1 MKKIFRLIVA
11 FPKITLALFTA
22 LALFFGYY
30 STKLE
35 IDASTQTLLLDNDE
49 DLQIW
54 REVSKRYE
62 TPNFLVV
69 AYTPAG
75 DLLAPETIRKIAQMD
90 AAFSKLDFV
99 ASVTDITN
107 VPLLLN
113 KSEGMSELLK
123 HIPTLTDADVNL
135 TAARRELSTSP
146 FYASNLVSADLR
158 TTAILINLKPQTRY
172 EELLRLR
179 DGAKSALKQ
188 AEHEGNRSNAQIS
201 QLKDALKASEQNFKS
216 YRDEL
221 REKDH
226 RDIVAL
232 RALIA
237 GFEREFAGDRLFLG
251 GLNMIA
257 DDMVG
262 YVRSDLTT
270 YGLGALVLLL
280 ACFWLFFRQAKF
292 ILLPLII
299 CAYSVVLAAGLFG
312 FLSFEVT
319 VISSNFIALQLIITV
334 SVCIHLIVAY
344 REFSARFHAFSQRQL
359 VYAVL
364 RERARP
370 CFFAIFTTVIGF
382 MSLIFCDIK
391 PVISLGIMMS
401 VGISI
406 SLITAFGVFGAVM
419 SLLRRTHNNRSFE
432 QHFKFT
438 LWCAETA
445 LRSRGAVYGVC
456 AAAVIFGLYGISQL
470 RVENSFIGYFKKST
484 DIRAGMEVIDTNLGG
499 TIPLDIVVKFKSAGG
514 ADTASGNEN
523 STSGSANSKNGENS
537 NSAGRNFAANS
548 TRQNSIAQNSATQNS
563 TAATQ
568 NSIAEN
574 SIPQNSVAT
583 AQNLNDKNLSEQGPA
598 AATQPSDAVN
608 SDQTHAANLE
618 QNSTA
623 SDDFGDFEAEYAANE
638 NKPQYWFTSE
648 KMRIIGKID
657 DFLKDK
663 NVTGH
668 EFIGNVSSL
677 ASLLKLGKQINQGRD
692 LDDLSLA
699 LIYSEMPANYR
710 EMVLSPFVNIEANE
724 AHFSVRTID
733 SDPNLRRAQFLADL
747 KRDLDSLL
755 AKDNVTVQISGIMVL
770 YNNMLQ
776 SLMSSQIDTL
786 GITVLVLFVL
796 FVIIFRSFSYALI
809 AIVVN
814 LIPLCA
820 CFGIMGVAG
829 IPLDIMSITIAAISI
844 GIGVDD
850 VIHYIYRYK
859 REFARSGDEAAAI
872 RASHASIGY
881 AMYYTSFAII
891 LGFSVMMMSN
901 FWPTIYFG
909 LLICLVMSLL
919 LLGAL
924 IILPSL
930 IMSRKGLKFSLFK
943 AK

>member
-35 IDASTQTLLLDNDE
+35 IDASSQTLLLDNDK

-62 TPNFLVV
+62 TPNFLVL

-75 DLLAPETIRKIAQMD
+75 DLLAPETIRKIEQMD

-113 KSEGMSELLK
+113 KGGGMSELLK

-135 TAARRELSTSP
+135 TAARREFATSP
-146 FYASNLVSADLR
+146 FYASNLVSADFR
-158 TTAILINLKPQTRY
+158 TTAILINLKPQIRY

-179 DGAKSALKQ
+179 DGAKSALEQ
-188 AEHEGNRSNAQIS
+188 AEHEGNRSGAQIS
-201 QLKDALKASEQNFKS
+201 QLKDTLKVAEQNFKS

-237 GFEREFAGDRLFLG
+237 GFENEFAGDQLFLG

-262 YVRSDLTT
+262 YVRSDLAT

-406 SLITAFGVFGAVM
+406 SLVTAFGIFGAVM

-445 LRSRGAVYGVC
+445 LRSRGVVYGVC

-499 TIPLDIVVKFKSAGG
+499 TIPLDIVVKFKSAGS
-514 ADTASGNEN
+514 ADFASESEN
-523 STSGSANSKNGENS
+523 SASGSANSKNGENS
-537 NSAGRNFAANS
+537 NPAERNFAANS
-548 TRQNSIAQNSATQNS
+548 TRQNSIT
-563 TAATQ
+563 
-568 NSIAEN
+568 
-574 SIPQNSVAT
+574 
-583 AQNLNDKNLSEQGPA
+583 QNLNDQNFSEQGSA
-598 AATQPSDAVN
+598 AAAQSGEAVN
-608 SDQTHAANLE
+608 SDQTHTANLE

-710 EMVLSPFVNIEANE
+710 ELVLSPFVNIEANE
-724 AHFSVRTID
+724 AHFSIRTID
-733 SDPNLRRAQFLADL
+733 SDPNLRRAQFLRDL

-755 AKDNVTVQISGIMVL
+755 AKDNITVQISGIMVL

-776 SLMSSQIDTL
+776 SLMSSQIGTL
-786 GITVLVLFVL
+786 GITVFVLFVL

-859 REFARSGDEAAAI
+859 REFARLGDEAAAI

>member
-188 AEHEGNRSNAQIS
+188 AEHEGNRSKVQIS

-237 GFEREFAGDRLFLG
+237 GFEKEFAGDRLFLG

-344 REFSARFHAFSQRQL
+344 REFSARFHTFSQRQL

-406 SLITAFGVFGAVM
+406 SLVTAFGVFGAVM
-419 SLLRRTHNNRSFE
+419 SLLPRTHNNRSFE

-445 LRSRGAVYGVC
+445 LRSRGVVYGVC

-514 ADTASGNEN
+514 ADTASGSEN
-523 STSGSANSKNGENS
+523 SASGSANFKSGENS
-537 NSAGRNFAANS
+537 NPAGQNFTAH
-548 TRQNSIAQNSATQNS
+548 NSATQNS
-563 TAATQ
+563 TATAQ
-568 NSIAEN
+568 NSIAGN
-574 SIPQNSVAT
+574 SIPQSSLAV
-583 AQNLNDKNLSEQGPA
+583 AQNFNDQNFIAQSSV
-598 AATQPSDAVN
+598 TTSQPSGTVN
-608 SDQTHAANLE
+608 LDQTHAANLE
-618 QNSTA
+618 HNSTA

-710 EMVLSPFVNIEANE
+710 ELVLSPFVNIEANE

-776 SLMSSQIDTL
+776 SLMSSQIGTL
-786 GITVLVLFVL
+786 GITVFVLFVL

-859 REFARSGDEAAAI
+859 REFARLGDEAAAI

-909 LLICLVMSLL
+909 MLICLVMSLL

>member
-99 ASVTDITN
+99 AGVTDITN

-113 KSEGMSELLK
+113 KGSGMSELLK

-188 AEHEGNRSNAQIS
+188 AEHEGNSSKAQIS

-237 GFEREFAGDRLFLG
+237 GFEKEFAGDRLFLG

-406 SLITAFGVFGAVM
+406 SLVTAFGVFGAVM
-419 SLLRRTHNNRSFE
+419 SLLPRTHNNRSFE

-514 ADTASGNEN
+514 ANSASGSEN
-523 STSGSANSKNGENS
+523 SAIGSANSKNGENS
-537 NSAGRNFAANS
+537 NPSGRNFAANS

-563 TAATQ
+563 TTAAQ

-574 SIPQNSVAT
+574 SMPQGS
-583 AQNLNDKNLSEQGPA
+583 A
-598 AATQPSDAVN
+598 AATQPSEAVN
-608 SDQTHAANLE
+608 SDQTDAANLE
-618 QNSTA
+618 HNSTA

-699 LIYSEMPANYR
+699 LIYSEMPENYR

-776 SLMSSQIDTL
+776 SLMSSQIGTL

-820 CFGIMGVAG
+820 CFGIMGVAS

-859 REFARSGDEAAAI
+859 REFARLGDEAAAI

-909 LLICLVMSLL
+909 MLICLVMSLL

>member
-1 MKKIFRLIVA
+1 MKKIFRLIVT

-35 IDASTQTLLLDNDE
+35 IDASSQTLLLDNDK

-62 TPNFLVV
+62 TPNFLVL

-75 DLLAPETIRKIAQMD
+75 DLLAPETIHKIEQMD

-113 KSEGMSELLK
+113 KSGGMSELLK

-135 TAARRELSTSP
+135 TAARREFATSP

-158 TTAILINLKPQTRY
+158 TTAILINLKPQSRY
-172 EELLRLR
+172 EELLRVR
-179 DGAKSALKQ
+179 DGAKSALEQ
-188 AEHEGNRSNAQIS
+188 AEHEANHSGAQIS
-201 QLKDALKASEQNFKS
+201 QLKDALKVAEQNFKS

-237 GFEREFAGDRLFLG
+237 GFEKEFAGDRLFLG

-344 REFSARFHAFSQRQL
+344 REFSARFHTFSQRQL

-406 SLITAFGVFGAVM
+406 SLVTAFGVFGAVM
-419 SLLRRTHNNRSFE
+419 SLLPRTHNNRSFE

-445 LRSRGAVYGVC
+445 LRSRGVVYGVC

-514 ADTASGNEN
+514 ANPAGESEN
-523 STSGSANSKNGENS
+523 SASGSANFMSGENS
-537 NSAGRNFAANS
+537 NPAGQNFTAH
-548 TRQNSIAQNSATQNS
+548 NSATQNS
-563 TAATQ
+563 TATAQ
-568 NSIAEN
+568 NSIAGN
-574 SIPQNSVAT
+574 SIPQSSLAV
-583 AQNLNDKNLSEQGPA
+583 AQNFNDQNFIAQSSV
-598 AATQPSDAVN
+598 TTSQPSGTVN
-608 SDQTHAANLE
+608 LDQTHAANLE
-618 QNSTA
+618 HNSTA

-710 EMVLSPFVNIEANE
+710 ELVLSPFVNIEANE

-776 SLMSSQIDTL
+776 SLMSSQIGTL
-786 GITVLVLFVL
+786 GITVFVLFVL

-859 REFARSGDEAAAI
+859 REFARLGDEAAAI

-909 LLICLVMSLL
+909 MLICLVMSLL

>member
-35 IDASTQTLLLDNDE
+35 IDASSQTLLLDNDK

-62 TPNFLVV
+62 TPNFLVL

-75 DLLAPETIRKIAQMD
+75 DLLAPETIRKIEQMD

-113 KSEGMSELLK
+113 KGGGMSELLK

-135 TAARRELSTSP
+135 TAARREFATSP

-188 AEHEGNRSNAQIS
+188 AEHESNRSKVQIS
-201 QLKDALKASEQNFKS
+201 QLKDVLKASEQNFKS

-237 GFEREFAGDRLFLG
+237 GFEKEFAGDRLFLG

-262 YVRSDLTT
+262 YVRSDLAT
-270 YGLGALVLLL
+270 YGLSALVLLL

-312 FLSFEVT
+312 FLDFEIT

-406 SLITAFGVFGAVM
+406 SLVTAFGVFGAVM
-419 SLLRRTHNNRSFE
+419 SLLPRTHNNRSFE

-456 AAAVIFGLYGISQL
+456 ATAVIFGLYGISQL

-514 ADTASGNEN
+514 VNPASESEN
-523 STSGSANSKNGENS
+523 SASGSANSKNGENS
-537 NSAGRNFAANS
+537 NPAGQNFTAH
-548 TRQNSIAQNSATQNS
+548 NSATQNS
-563 TAATQ
+563 TATAQ
-568 NSIAEN
+568 NSIARN
-574 SIPQNSVAT
+574 SAPQSSVAA
-583 AQNLNDKNLSEQGPA
+583 AQNLNDQNFTKQSSF
-598 AATQPSDAVN
+598 AATQPSDAAN

-663 NVTGH
+663 NVAGH

-710 EMVLSPFVNIEANE
+710 ELVLSPFVNIEANE
-724 AHFSVRTID
+724 AHFSIRTID
-733 SDPNLRRAQFLADL
+733 SDPGLRRAQFLADL

-776 SLMSSQIDTL
+776 SLMSSQIGTL

-796 FVIIFRSFSYALI
+796 FVIIFRSLSYALI

>member
-35 IDASTQTLLLDNDE
+35 IDASSQTLLLDNDK

-62 TPNFLVV
+62 TPNFLVL

-113 KSEGMSELLK
+113 KGGGMSELLK
-123 HIPTLTDADVNL
+123 HIPTLTDVDVNL
-135 TAARRELSTSP
+135 TAARREFATSP
-146 FYASNLVSADLR
+146 FYASNLVSADLH

-172 EELLRLR
+172 EELLHLR
-179 DGAKSALKQ
+179 DGAKSALEQ
-188 AEHEGNRSNAQIS
+188 AEHEGNRSGAQIS
-201 QLKDALKASEQNFKS
+201 QLKDALKVAEQNFKS

-226 RDIVAL
+226 RDIMAL

-237 GFEREFAGDRLFLG
+237 GFEKEFAGDRLFLG

-257 DDMVG
+257 DDMVS
-262 YVRSDLTT
+262 YVRSDLAT

-406 SLITAFGVFGAVM
+406 SLVTAFGVFGAVM
-419 SLLRRTHNNRSFE
+419 SLLPRTHNNRSFE

-514 ADTASGNEN
+514 ADPASESKNSASG
-523 STSGSANSKNGENS
+523 STNSKSGENS
-537 NSAGRNFAANS
+537 NPAG
-548 TRQNSIAQNSATQNS
+548 QNSIAQNSTAQNS
-563 TAATQ
+563 TAAAQ
-568 NSIAEN
+568 NFNDQNFIAQ
-574 SIPQNSVAT
+574 SSVAT
-583 AQNLNDKNLSEQGPA
+583 S
-598 AATQPSDAVN
+598 QPSGAVN
-608 SDQTHAANLE
+608 LDQTHAANLE

-648 KMRIIGKID
+648 KMRIISKID

-710 EMVLSPFVNIEANE
+710 EMVLSPFVNIKANE

-733 SDPNLRRAQFLADL
+733 SDPRLRRAKFLKDL
-747 KRDLDSLL
+747 QSGLNSLL
-755 AKDNVTVQISGIMVL
+755 AGEQASAQISGIMVL

-859 REFARSGDEAAAI
+859 REFARSGDETAAI

>member
-11 FPKITLALFTA
+11 FPKITLTLFTV

-35 IDASTQTLLLDNDE
+35 IDASSQTLLLDNDK

-62 TPNFLVV
+62 TPNFLVL

-113 KSEGMSELLK
+113 KGGGMSELLK

-135 TAARRELSTSP
+135 TAARREFATSP
-146 FYASNLVSADLR
+146 FYASNLVSADFR
-158 TTAILINLKPQTRY
+158 TTAILINLKPQSRY
-172 EELLRLR
+172 EELLHLR
-179 DGAKSALKQ
+179 DGAKSALEQ
-188 AEHEGNRSNAQIS
+188 AEHEGNRSGAQIS
-201 QLKDALKASEQNFKS
+201 ELKDTLKIAEQNFKS

-237 GFEREFAGDRLFLG
+237 GFEKEFAGDRLFLG

-262 YVRSDLTT
+262 YVRSDLAT

-344 REFSARFHAFSQRQL
+344 REFSARFHTFSQRQL

-406 SLITAFGVFGAVM
+406 SLVTAFGVFGAVM
-419 SLLRRTHNNRSFE
+419 SLLPRTHNNRSFE

-499 TIPLDIVVKFKSAGG
+499 TIPLDIVVKFKSVSS
-514 ADTASGNEN
+514 ADPAASESKN
-523 STSGSANSKNGENS
+523 SASGSANFKSGENS
-537 NSAGRNFAANS
+537 NPAGRNFAANS
-548 TRQNSIAQNSATQNS
+548 TQQNSIAQNS
-563 TAATQ
+563 TAVGQ
-568 NSIAEN
+568 NSIARN
-574 SIPQNSVAT
+574 SIPQSSVAA
-583 AQNLNDKNLSEQGPA
+583 AQNLNNQNFTEQSSA
-598 AATQPSDAVN
+598 AAAQPSDAAN
-608 SDQTHAANLE
+608 SDQTHAVNLE
-618 QNSTA
+618 QNFTA

-663 NVTGH
+663 NIAGH

-710 EMVLSPFVNIEANE
+710 ELVLSPFVNIEANE
-724 AHFSVRTID
+724 AHFSIRTID

-755 AKDNVTVQISGIMVL
+755 AKDNVTMQISGIMVL

-909 LLICLVMSLL
+909 MLICLVMSLL

>member
-35 IDASTQTLLLDNDE
+35 IDASSQTLLLDNDK

-62 TPNFLVV
+62 TPNFLVL

-113 KSEGMSELLK
+113 KGGGMSELLK

-135 TAARRELSTSP
+135 TAARREFATSP
-146 FYASNLVSADLR
+146 FYASNLVSADFR

-179 DGAKSALKQ
+179 DGAKSALEQ
-188 AEHEGNRSNAQIS
+188 AEHEGNRSGAQIS
-201 QLKDALKASEQNFKS
+201 ELKDTLKVAEQNFKS

-237 GFEREFAGDRLFLG
+237 GFEKEFTGDRLFLG

-262 YVRSDLTT
+262 YVRSDLAT

-364 RERARP
+364 RERAMP

-406 SLITAFGVFGAVM
+406 SLVTAFGVFGAVM
-419 SLLRRTHNNRSFE
+419 SLLPRTHNNRSFE

-499 TIPLDIVVKFKSAGG
+499 TIPLDIVVKFKSAGS
-514 ADTASGNEN
+514 ADPASESEN
-523 STSGSANSKNGENS
+523 SVSGSANSKSGENS
-537 NSAGRNFAANS
+537 NPAGQNFIAHNS
-548 TRQNSIAQNSATQNS
+548 TSQNS
-563 TAATQ
+563 TAA
-568 NSIAEN
+568 
-574 SIPQNSVAT
+574 
-583 AQNLNDKNLSEQGPA
+583 AQNLNDQNFTEQSFVA
-598 AATQPSDAVN
+598 AAQPSGAVN
-608 SDQTHAANLE
+608 LDQTHAANLE
-618 QNSTA
+618 QNSTT

-648 KMRIIGKID
+648 KMRIISKID

-710 EMVLSPFVNIEANE
+710 ELVLSPFVNIEANE

-733 SDPNLRRAQFLADL
+733 SDPRLRRAKFLKDL
-747 KRDLDSLL
+747 QSGLNSLL
-755 AKDNVTVQISGIMVL
+755 EGEQASAQISGIMVL

-776 SLMSSQIDTL
+776 SLMSSQIGTL

-859 REFARSGDEAAAI
+859 REFARLGDEAAAI

-909 LLICLVMSLL
+909 MLICLVMSLL

>member
-35 IDASTQTLLLDNDE
+35 IDASSQTLLLDNDK

-62 TPNFLVV
+62 TPNFLVL

-113 KSEGMSELLK
+113 KGGGMSELLK

-135 TAARRELSTSP
+135 TAARREFATSP
-146 FYASNLVSADLR
+146 FYASNLVSTDFR

-172 EELLRLR
+172 EELLRVR
-179 DGAKSALKQ
+179 DGAKSALEQ
-188 AEHEGNRSNAQIS
+188 AEHEANHSGAQIS
-201 QLKDALKASEQNFKS
+201 QLKDALKVAEQNFKS

-226 RDIVAL
+226 RDIMAL

-237 GFEREFAGDRLFLG
+237 SFEKEFAGDRLFLG

-262 YVRSDLTT
+262 YVRSDLAT
-270 YGLGALVLLL
+270 YGLSALVLLL

-406 SLITAFGVFGAVM
+406 SLVTAFGVFGAVM

-514 ADTASGNEN
+514 ANSASGSEN
-523 STSGSANSKNGENS
+523 SAIGSANSKNGENS
-537 NSAGRNFAANS
+537 NPSGRNFAANS
-548 TRQNSIAQNSATQNS
+548 TRQNSIAQN
-563 TAATQ
+563 
-568 NSIAEN
+568 
-574 SIPQNSVAT
+574 
-583 AQNLNDKNLSEQGPA
+583 LNDQNFTEQSSAMA
-598 AATQPSDAVN
+598 AQPSGAVN
-608 SDQTHAANLE
+608 LDQTHAANLE
-618 QNSTA
+618 HNSTA

-699 LIYSEMPANYR
+699 LIYSEMPENYR
-710 EMVLSPFVNIEANE
+710 EMVLSPFVNIKANE

-733 SDPNLRRAQFLADL
+733 SDPRLRRAKFLKDL
-747 KRDLDSLL
+747 QSGLNSLL
-755 AKDNVTVQISGIMVL
+755 AGEQASAQISGIMVL

-776 SLMSSQIDTL
+776 SLMSSQIGTL

-796 FVIIFRSFSYALI
+796 FVIIFRSLSYALI

-930 IMSRKGLKFSLFK
+930 IISRKRLKFSLFK

>member
-35 IDASTQTLLLDNDE
+35 IDASSQTLLLDNDK

-62 TPNFLVV
+62 TPNFLVL

-113 KSEGMSELLK
+113 KGGGMSELLK

-135 TAARRELSTSP
+135 TAARREFATSP
-146 FYASNLVSADLR
+146 FYASNLVSADFR

-179 DGAKSALKQ
+179 DGAKSALEQ
-188 AEHEGNRSNAQIS
+188 AEHEGNRSGAQIS
-201 QLKDALKASEQNFKS
+201 QLKDALKVAEQNFKS

-226 RDIVAL
+226 RDIMAL

-237 GFEREFAGDRLFLG
+237 GFEKEFTGDRLFLG

-262 YVRSDLTT
+262 YVRSDLAT
-270 YGLGALVLLL
+270 YGLSALVLLL

-406 SLITAFGVFGAVM
+406 SLVTAFGVFGAVM

-445 LRSRGAVYGVC
+445 LRSRSAVYGVC

-499 TIPLDIVVKFKSAGG
+499 TIPLDIVVKFKSAGS
-514 ADTASGNEN
+514 ANPASESEN
-523 STSGSANSKNGENS
+523 SASGSANFKSGENS
-537 NSAGRNFAANS
+537 NPAGQNF
-548 TRQNSIAQNSATQNS
+548 IAQNSAAQNS

-574 SIPQNSVAT
+574 SMPQGS
-583 AQNLNDKNLSEQGPA
+583 A
-598 AATQPSDAVN
+598 AATQPSDAAN
-608 SDQTHAANLE
+608 SDQTRAANLE

-733 SDPNLRRAQFLADL
+733 SDPRLRRAKFLKDL
-747 KRDLDSLL
+747 QSGLNSLL
-755 AKDNVTVQISGIMVL
+755 AGEQASAQISGIMVL

-859 REFARSGDEAAAI
+859 REFARLGDEAAAI

>member
-11 FPKITLALFTA
+11 FPKITLALFTV

-35 IDASTQTLLLDNDE
+35 IDASSQTLLLDNDK

-62 TPNFLVV
+62 TPNFLVL

-113 KSEGMSELLK
+113 KGGGMSELLK

-135 TAARRELSTSP
+135 TAARREFATSP
-146 FYASNLVSADLR
+146 FYASNLVSTDFR

-188 AEHEGNRSNAQIS
+188 AEHESNRSKAQIS
-201 QLKDALKASEQNFKS
+201 QLKDVLKASEQNFKS

-237 GFEREFAGDRLFLG
+237 GFEKEFAGDRLFLG

-364 RERARP
+364 RERAMP

-406 SLITAFGVFGAVM
+406 SLVTAFGVFGAVM
-419 SLLRRTHNNRSFE
+419 SLLPRTHNNRSFE

-438 LWCAETA
+438 LWCAETV
-445 LRSRGAVYGVC
+445 LRSRSAVYGVC

-514 ADTASGNEN
+514 VDPASGNEN
-523 STSGSANSKNGENS
+523 SASGSANFKSGENS
-537 NSAGRNFAANS
+537 NSVGQNFAANS
-548 TRQNSIAQNSATQNS
+548 TRQNSIAKNSATQNS

-574 SIPQNSVAT
+574 SMPQGS
-583 AQNLNDKNLSEQGPA
+583 A
-598 AATQPSDAVN
+598 AITQPSDAAN
-608 SDQTHAANLE
+608 SDQTHAVNLE

-648 KMRIIGKID
+648 KMRIISKID

-663 NVTGH
+663 NVAGH

-710 EMVLSPFVNIEANE
+710 ELVLSPFVNIEANE
-724 AHFSVRTID
+724 AHFSIRTID

-776 SLMSSQIDTL
+776 SLMSSQIGTL

-796 FVIIFRSFSYALI
+796 FVIIFRSLSYALI

>member
-35 IDASTQTLLLDNDE
+35 IDASSQTLLLDNDK

-62 TPNFLVV
+62 TPNFLVL

-188 AEHEGNRSNAQIS
+188 AEHESNRSNAQIS
-201 QLKDALKASEQNFKS
+201 QLKDTLKASEQNFKS

-237 GFEREFAGDRLFLG
+237 GFEKEFAGDRLFLG

-262 YVRSDLTT
+262 YVRSDLAT

-406 SLITAFGVFGAVM
+406 SLVTAFGVFGAVM

-514 ADTASGNEN
+514 ADTASGSEN
-523 STSGSANSKNGENS
+523 SASGSANFKSGENS
-537 NSAGRNFAANS
+537 NPAGQNS
-548 TRQNSIAQNSATQNS
+548 TATAQNSIAQN
-563 TAATQ
+563 
-568 NSIAEN
+568 
-574 SIPQNSVAT
+574 
-583 AQNLNDKNLSEQGPA
+583 LNDQNFSEQGSA
-598 AATQPSDAVN
+598 AAAQPSEAAN
-608 SDQTHAANLE
+608 LDQTHTANLE

-663 NVTGH
+663 NVAGH
-668 EFIGNVSSL
+668 EFVGNVSSL

-699 LIYSEMPANYR
+699 LIYSELPQNYR

-747 KRDLDSLL
+747 KRDLSSLL
-755 AKDNVTVQISGIMVL
+755 ANDNVTVQISGIMVL

>member
-11 FPKITLALFTA
+11 FPKITLALFTV

-35 IDASTQTLLLDNDE
+35 IDASSQTLLLDNDK

-75 DLLAPETIRKIAQMD
+75 DLLAPETVRKIAQMD

-113 KSEGMSELLK
+113 KGGGMSELLK

-135 TAARRELSTSP
+135 TAARREFATSP

-158 TTAILINLKPQTRY
+158 TTAILINLRPQTRY
-172 EELLRLR
+172 EELLRVR
-179 DGAKSALKQ
+179 DGAKSALEQ
-188 AEHEGNRSNAQIS
+188 AEHEANHSGAQIS
-201 QLKDALKASEQNFKS
+201 QLKDALKVAEQNFKS

-226 RDIVAL
+226 RDIMAL

-237 GFEREFAGDRLFLG
+237 GFEKEFTGDRLFLG

-262 YVRSDLTT
+262 YVRSDLAT

-344 REFSARFHAFSQRQL
+344 REFSARFHTFSQRQL

-364 RERARP
+364 RERAMP

-406 SLITAFGVFGAVM
+406 SLVTAFGVFGAVM
-419 SLLRRTHNNRSFE
+419 SLLPRTHNNRSFE

-514 ADTASGNEN
+514 ANPASESEN
-523 STSGSANSKNGENS
+523 SASGSANSKNGENS
-537 NSAGRNFAANS
+537 NPAG
-548 TRQNSIAQNSATQNS
+548 QNSIAQNSAAQDS
-563 TAATQ
+563 TATAQ
-568 NSIAEN
+568 NSIAGN
-574 SIPQNSVAT
+574 SAPQSSVA
-583 AQNLNDKNLSEQGPA
+583 AVQNLNDQNFIVQSSV
-598 AATQPSDAVN
+598 TTSQPSEAVN
-608 SDQTHAANLE
+608 SDQTHATILE

-733 SDPNLRRAQFLADL
+733 SDPRLRRAKFLKDL
-747 KRDLDSLL
+747 QSGLNSLL
-755 AKDNVTVQISGIMVL
+755 AGEQASAQISGIMVL

-776 SLMSSQIDTL
+776 SLMSSQIGTL

-796 FVIIFRSFSYALI
+796 FVIIFRSLSYALI
-809 AIVVN
+809 AILVN

-859 REFARSGDEAAAI
+859 REFTRSGDEATAI

>member
-35 IDASTQTLLLDNDE
+35 IDASSQTLLLDNDK

-62 TPNFLVV
+62 TPNFLVL

-75 DLLAPETIRKIAQMD
+75 DLLAPETIHKIEQMD

-113 KSEGMSELLK
+113 KGGGMSELIK

-135 TAARRELSTSP
+135 TAARREFATSP
-146 FYASNLVSADLR
+146 FYASNLVSADFR

-179 DGAKSALKQ
+179 DGAKSALEQ
-188 AEHEGNRSNAQIS
+188 AEHEANHSGAQIS
-201 QLKDALKASEQNFKS
+201 QLKDALKVAEQNFKS

-226 RDIVAL
+226 RDIMAL

-237 GFEREFAGDRLFLG
+237 GFEKEFAGDRLFLG

-257 DDMVG
+257 DDMVD
-262 YVRSDLTT
+262 YVRSDLAT

-312 FLSFEVT
+312 FLDFEIT

-344 REFSARFHAFSQRQL
+344 REFSARFHTFSQRQL

-364 RERARP
+364 RERAMP

-406 SLITAFGVFGAVM
+406 SLVTAFGVFGAIM
-419 SLLRRTHNNRSFE
+419 SLLKRTHNNRSFE

-445 LRSRGAVYGVC
+445 LRSRGVVYGVC

-499 TIPLDIVVKFKSAGG
+499 TIPLDIVVKFKSASST
-514 ADTASGNEN
+514 DPASESEN
-523 STSGSANSKNGENS
+523 SVSGSANSKNGENS
-537 NSAGRNFAANS
+537 NPAGQNF
-548 TRQNSIAQNSATQNS
+548 IAQNSAA
-563 TAATQ
+563 TAQ
-568 NSIAEN
+568 S
-574 SIPQNSVAT
+574 SVAA
-583 AQNLNDKNLSEQGPA
+583 AQNLNDQNFTEQSSVTTSQLSE
-598 AATQPSDAVN
+598 AVN

-618 QNSTA
+618 QNSTT

-677 ASLLKLGKQINQGRD
+677 ASLLKLGKQINQGHD

-733 SDPNLRRAQFLADL
+733 SDPRLRRAKFLKDL
-747 KRDLDSLL
+747 QSGLNSLL
-755 AKDNVTVQISGIMVL
+755 EGEQASAQISGIMVL

-859 REFARSGDEAAAI
+859 REFACLGDEAAAI

-909 LLICLVMSLL
+909 MLICLVMSLL

>member
-35 IDASTQTLLLDNDE
+35 IDASSQTLLLDNDK

-62 TPNFLVV
+62 TPNFLVL

-113 KSEGMSELLK
+113 KGGGMSELLK

-158 TTAILINLKPQTRY
+158 TTAILLNLKPQTRY

-188 AEHEGNRSNAQIS
+188 AEHESNRSNDQIS
-201 QLKDALKASEQNFKS
+201 QLKDALKTSEQNFKS

-237 GFEREFAGDRLFLG
+237 GFEKEFAGDRLFLG

-262 YVRSDLTT
+262 YVRSDLAT

-406 SLITAFGVFGAVM
+406 SLVTAFGVFGAVM

-445 LRSRGAVYGVC
+445 LRSRSAVYGVC

-499 TIPLDIVVKFKSAGG
+499 TIPLDIVVKFKSASGADPASGSENSASGG
-514 ADTASGNEN
+514 ANFKS
-523 STSGSANSKNGENS
+523 GENS
-537 NSAGRNFAANS
+537 NPARRNFTAH
-548 TRQNSIAQNSATQNS
+548 NSATQNS
-563 TAATQ
+563 NATAQNSIAGNSAPQSSVAATQ
-568 NSIAEN
+568 N
-574 SIPQNSVAT
+574 
-583 AQNLNDKNLSEQGPA
+583 LNDQNFTEQSSA
-598 AATQPSDAVN
+598 AAAQLSGTV
-608 SDQTHAANLE
+608 NLE
-618 QNSTA
+618 QNSAA

-733 SDPNLRRAQFLADL
+733 SDPRLRRAKFLKDL
-747 KRDLDSLL
+747 QSGLNSLL
-755 AKDNVTVQISGIMVL
+755 EGEQASAQISGIMVL

-859 REFARSGDEAAAI
+859 REFARLGDEAAAI

>member
-35 IDASTQTLLLDNDE
+35 IDASSQTLLLDNDK

-62 TPNFLVV
+62 TPNFLVL

-113 KSEGMSELLK
+113 KGGGMSELLK

-135 TAARRELSTSP
+135 TAARREFATSP

-188 AEHEGNRSNAQIS
+188 AEHEGNRSGAQIS
-201 QLKDALKASEQNFKS
+201 QLKDALKVAEQNFKS

-237 GFEREFAGDRLFLG
+237 GFEKEFTGDRLFLG

-262 YVRSDLTT
+262 YVRSDLAT

-364 RERARP
+364 RERAMP

-406 SLITAFGVFGAVM
+406 SLVTAFGVFGAVM

-514 ADTASGNEN
+514 ANPASESEN
-523 STSGSANSKNGENS
+523 SASGSANSKSGEDS
-537 NSAGRNFAANS
+537 NPAGR
-548 TRQNSIAQNSATQNS
+548 NSATQNS
-563 TAATQ
+563 TATVQ
-568 NSIAEN
+568 NFN
-574 SIPQNSVAT
+574 DQNFSG
-583 AQNLNDKNLSEQGPA
+583 QGSA
-598 AATQPSDAVN
+598 AAAQPSDAVN

-699 LIYSEMPANYR
+699 LIYSEMPENYR
-710 EMVLSPFVNIEANE
+710 ELVLSPFVNIEANE
-724 AHFSVRTID
+724 AHFSIRTID

-776 SLMSSQIDTL
+776 SLMSSQIGTL
-786 GITVLVLFVL
+786 GITVFVLFVL

-859 REFARSGDEAAAI
+859 REFARLGDEAAAI

>member
-11 FPKITLALFTA
+11 FPKITLGLFTV

-35 IDASTQTLLLDNDE
+35 IDASSQTLLLDNDK

-62 TPNFLVV
+62 TPNFLVL

-113 KSEGMSELLK
+113 KGGGMSELLK

-135 TAARRELSTSP
+135 TAARREFATSP
-146 FYASNLVSADLR
+146 FYASNLVSADFR

-179 DGAKSALKQ
+179 DGAKSALEQ
-188 AEHEGNRSNAQIS
+188 AEHEGNRSGAQIS
-201 QLKDALKASEQNFKS
+201 QLKDTLKVAEQNFKS

-237 GFEREFAGDRLFLG
+237 GFEKEFAGDRLFLG

-262 YVRSDLTT
+262 YVRSDLAT

-364 RERARP
+364 RERAMP

-406 SLITAFGVFGAVM
+406 SLVTAFGVFGAVM
-419 SLLRRTHNNRSFE
+419 SLLPRTHNNRSFE

-445 LRSRGAVYGVC
+445 LRSRSTVYGVC

-499 TIPLDIVVKFKSAGG
+499 TIPLDIVVKFKSASS
-514 ADTASGNEN
+514 ADPASESENSASG
-523 STSGSANSKNGENS
+523 SVNSKNGENS
-537 NSAGRNFAANS
+537 NPVGRNFAANS
-548 TRQNSIAQNSATQNS
+548 TQQNSIAQNS
-563 TAATQ
+563 TAAVQ
-568 NSIAEN
+568 NSIAGN
-574 SIPQNSVAT
+574 SIPQSSVAA
-583 AQNLNDKNLSEQGPA
+583 AQNLNDQNFTEQSSA
-598 AATQPSDAVN
+598 AAAQLSGTV
-608 SDQTHAANLE
+608 NLE
-618 QNSTA
+618 QNSAA

-648 KMRIIGKID
+648 KMRIISKID

-710 EMVLSPFVNIEANE
+710 EMVLSPFVNIKANE

-733 SDPNLRRAQFLADL
+733 SDPGLRRAQFLADL
-747 KRDLDSLL
+747 KRDLNSLL
-755 AKDNVTVQISGIMVL
+755 ANDNVTVQISGIMVL

-909 LLICLVMSLL
+909 MLICLVMSLL

>member
-35 IDASTQTLLLDNDE
+35 IDASSQTLLLDNDK

-62 TPNFLVV
+62 TPNFLVL

-113 KSEGMSELLK
+113 KGGGMSELLK

-135 TAARRELSTSP
+135 TTARREFATSP
-146 FYASNLVSADLR
+146 FYASNLVSADFR
-158 TTAILINLKPQTRY
+158 TTAILINLKPQSRY

-179 DGAKSALKQ
+179 DGAKSALEQ
-188 AEHEGNRSNAQIS
+188 AEHEGNRSGAQIS
-201 QLKDALKASEQNFKS
+201 QLKDALKVAEQNFKS

-226 RDIVAL
+226 RDIMAL

-237 GFEREFAGDRLFLG
+237 GFEKEFTGDRLFLG

-262 YVRSDLTT
+262 YVRSDLAT
-270 YGLGALVLLL
+270 YGLSALVLLL

-406 SLITAFGVFGAVM
+406 SLVTAFGVFGAVM

-445 LRSRGAVYGVC
+445 LRSRSAVYGVC

-499 TIPLDIVVKFKSAGG
+499 TIPLDIVVKFKSAGS
-514 ADTASGNEN
+514 ANPASESEN
-523 STSGSANSKNGENS
+523 SASGSANFKSGENS
-537 NSAGRNFAANS
+537 NPAGQNF
-548 TRQNSIAQNSATQNS
+548 IAQNSAAQNS

-574 SIPQNSVAT
+574 SMPQGS
-583 AQNLNDKNLSEQGPA
+583 A
-598 AATQPSDAVN
+598 AATQPSDAAN
-608 SDQTHAANLE
+608 SDQTRAANLE

-733 SDPNLRRAQFLADL
+733 SDPRLRRAKFLKDL
-747 KRDLDSLL
+747 QSGLNSLL
-755 AKDNVTVQISGIMVL
+755 AGEQASAQISGIMVL

>member
-1 MKKIFRLIVA
+1 LKKIFRLIVA

-35 IDASTQTLLLDNDE
+35 IDASSQTLLLDNDK

-62 TPNFLVV
+62 TPNFLVL

-113 KSEGMSELLK
+113 KGGGMSELLK

-135 TAARRELSTSP
+135 TAARREFATSP
-146 FYASNLVSADLR
+146 FYASNLVSADLH

-172 EELLRLR
+172 EELLRVR
-179 DGAKSALKQ
+179 DGAKSALEQ
-188 AEHEGNRSNAQIS
+188 AEHESNRSNAQIS

-226 RDIVAL
+226 RDIMAL

-237 GFEREFAGDRLFLG
+237 GFEKEFAGDRLFLG

-262 YVRSDLTT
+262 YVRSDLAT

-280 ACFWLFFRQAKF
+280 VCFWLFFRQAKF

-406 SLITAFGVFGAVM
+406 SLVTAFGVFGAVM

-514 ADTASGNEN
+514 ADPASGSKN
-523 STSGSANSKNGENS
+523 SASGSANFKSGENS
-537 NSAGRNFAANS
+537 NSAGQNFAVNS
-548 TRQNSIAQNSATQNS
+548 AQQNSIAHNSAAQNS
-563 TAATQ
+563 TAA
-568 NSIAEN
+568 
-574 SIPQNSVAT
+574 

-608 SDQTHAANLE
+608 SDQTRAANLE

-710 EMVLSPFVNIEANE
+710 EMVLSPFVNIKANE

-733 SDPNLRRAQFLADL
+733 SDPRLRRAKFLKDL
-747 KRDLDSLL
+747 QSGLNSLL
-755 AKDNVTVQISGIMVL
+755 EGEQASAQISGIMVL

-859 REFARSGDEAAAI
+859 REFARLGDETAAI

-909 LLICLVMSLL
+909 MLICLVMSLL

>member
-35 IDASTQTLLLDNDE
+35 IDASSQTLLLDNDK

-62 TPNFLVV
+62 TPNFLVL

-75 DLLAPETIRKIAQMD
+75 DLLAPETIRKIEQMD

-99 ASVTDITN
+99 AGVTDITN

-201 QLKDALKASEQNFKS
+201 QLKDELKVAEQNFKS

-237 GFEREFAGDRLFLG
+237 GFEKEFAGDRLFLG

-262 YVRSDLTT
+262 YVRSDLAT

-406 SLITAFGVFGAVM
+406 SLVTAFGVFGAVM

-456 AAAVIFGLYGISQL
+456 AAAVLFGLYGISQL

-514 ADTASGNEN
+514 ADPASGSEN
-523 STSGSANSKNGENS
+523 SASGSANFNSGENS
-537 NSAGRNFAANS
+537 NSVGQNFAANS

-563 TAATQ
+563 TATAQ

-574 SIPQNSVAT
+574 SMSQNSVA
-583 AQNLNDKNLSEQGPA
+583 A
-598 AATQPSDAVN
+598 AQPSGAVN
-608 SDQTHAANLE
+608 LDQTHAANLE
-618 QNSTA
+618 HNSTA

-710 EMVLSPFVNIEANE
+710 ELVLSPFVNIKANE

-733 SDPNLRRAQFLADL
+733 SDPRLRRAKFLKDL
-747 KRDLDSLL
+747 QSGLNSLL
-755 AKDNVTVQISGIMVL
+755 EGEQASAQISGIMVL

-859 REFARSGDEAAAI
+859 REFARLGDEAAAI

-909 LLICLVMSLL
+909 MLICLVMSLL

>member
-1 MKKIFRLIVA
+1 LKKIFRLIVA

-35 IDASTQTLLLDNDE
+35 IDASSQTLLLDNDK

-90 AAFSKLDFV
+90 AAFSKLNFV

-179 DGAKSALKQ
+179 DGAKSTLKQ
-188 AEHEGNRSNAQIS
+188 AEHEGNRSKVQIS
-201 QLKDALKASEQNFKS
+201 QLKDALKVAEQNFKS

-237 GFEREFAGDRLFLG
+237 GFEKEFAGDQLFLG

-406 SLITAFGVFGAVM
+406 SLVTAFGVFGAVM

-514 ADTASGNEN
+514 ADSASGSEN
-523 STSGSANSKNGENS
+523 SASGGANFKSGENS
-537 NSAGRNFAANS
+537 NPAGRNFAANS
-548 TRQNSIAQNSATQNS
+548 TWQNSIAQNSATQNS
-563 TAATQ
+563 TTATQ
-568 NSIAEN
+568 NSIAGN
-574 SIPQNSVAT
+574 SIPQSSVAA
-583 AQNLNDKNLSEQGPA
+583 AQNLNDQNFIVQSSVA
-598 AATQPSDAVN
+598 AAQSNEAAN

-733 SDPNLRRAQFLADL
+733 SDPRLRRAKFLKDL
-747 KRDLDSLL
+747 QSGLNSLL
-755 AKDNVTVQISGIMVL
+755 EGEQASAQISGIMVL

-796 FVIIFRSFSYALI
+796 FVIIFRSLSYALI

-859 REFARSGDEAAAI
+859 REFARLGDEAAAI

>member
-35 IDASTQTLLLDNDE
+35 IDASSQTLLLDNDK

-62 TPNFLVV
+62 TPNFLVL

-113 KSEGMSELLK
+113 KGDGMSELLK

-135 TAARRELSTSP
+135 TAARREFTTSP
-146 FYASNLVSADLR
+146 FYASNLVSADFR

-179 DGAKSALKQ
+179 DGAKSALEQ
-188 AEHEGNRSNAQIS
+188 AEHESNRSGAQIS
-201 QLKDALKASEQNFKS
+201 QLKDALKVAEQNFKS

-237 GFEREFAGDRLFLG
+237 GFEKEFAGDRLFLG

-262 YVRSDLTT
+262 YVRSDLAT

-406 SLITAFGVFGAVM
+406 SLVTAFGVFGAIM
-419 SLLRRTHNNRSFE
+419 SLLPRTHNNRSFE

-499 TIPLDIVVKFKSAGG
+499 TIPLDIVVKFKSASG
-514 ADTASGNEN
+514 ADPASGSEN
-523 STSGSANSKNGENS
+523 STSGSANFKSGENS
-537 NSAGRNFAANS
+537 NPTGRNFAANS

-563 TAATQ
+563 TA
-568 NSIAEN
+568 
-574 SIPQNSVAT
+574 T

-598 AATQPSDAVN
+598 AAAQSNEAVN
-608 SDQTHAANLE
+608 SDQTHTANLE

-710 EMVLSPFVNIEANE
+710 ELVLSPFVNIEANE
-724 AHFSVRTID
+724 AHFSIRTID

-872 RASHASIGY
+872 RASHTSIGY

>member
-11 FPKITLALFTA
+11 FPKITLGLFTA

-35 IDASTQTLLLDNDE
+35 IDASSQTLLLDNDK

-62 TPNFLVV
+62 TPNFLVL

-75 DLLAPETIRKIAQMD
+75 DLLAPETIRKIEQMD

-113 KSEGMSELLK
+113 KGGGMSELLK

-135 TAARRELSTSP
+135 TAARREFATSP

-179 DGAKSALKQ
+179 DGAKSALEQ
-188 AEHEGNRSNAQIS
+188 AEHEGNRSGAQIS

-237 GFEREFAGDRLFLG
+237 GFEKEFAGDRLFLG

-262 YVRSDLTT
+262 YVRSDLAT

-364 RERARP
+364 RERTRP

-406 SLITAFGVFGAVM
+406 SLVTAFGVFGAVM
-419 SLLRRTHNNRSFE
+419 SLLPRTHNNRSFE

-445 LRSRGAVYGVC
+445 LRSRSAVYGVC

-514 ADTASGNEN
+514 ADPASGSEN
-523 STSGSANSKNGENS
+523 SASGSANSKSGENS
-537 NSAGRNFAANS
+537 NLAGQNFAVNS
-548 TRQNSIAQNSATQNS
+548 AQQNSIAQN
-563 TAATQ
+563 
-568 NSIAEN
+568 
-574 SIPQNSVAT
+574 
-583 AQNLNDKNLSEQGPA
+583 LNDQKFSEQGSA

-608 SDQTHAANLE
+608 LDQTHAANLE
-618 QNSTA
+618 QNSTT

-657 DFLKDK
+657 DFLKGK
-663 NVTGH
+663 NVAGH

-677 ASLLKLGKQINQGRD
+677 ASLLKLGKQINGGRD

-710 EMVLSPFVNIEANE
+710 ELVLSPFVNVEANE

-733 SDPNLRRAQFLADL
+733 SDPRLRRAKFLKDL
-747 KRDLDSLL
+747 QSGLNSLL
-755 AKDNVTVQISGIMVL
+755 KGEQASAQISGIMVL

-859 REFARSGDEAAAI
+859 REFARLGDEAAAI

-909 LLICLVMSLL
+909 MLICLVMSLL

>member
-22 LALFFGYY
+22 FALFFGYY

-35 IDASTQTLLLDNDE
+35 IDASSQTLLLDNDK

-99 ASVTDITN
+99 AGVTDITN

-201 QLKDALKASEQNFKS
+201 RLKDALKASEQNFKS

-226 RDIVAL
+226 RDIMAL

-237 GFEREFAGDRLFLG
+237 GFEKEFAGDRLFLG

-406 SLITAFGVFGAVM
+406 SLVTAFGVFGAVM

-445 LRSRGAVYGVC
+445 LRSRSAVYGVC

-514 ADTASGNEN
+514 VDPASGNEN
-523 STSGSANSKNGENS
+523 SASDSANFKSGENS
-537 NSAGRNFAANS
+537 NPAGQNFTAH
-548 TRQNSIAQNSATQNS
+548 NSATQNS
-563 TAATQ
+563 TATAQ
-568 NSIAEN
+568 NSIAGN
-574 SIPQNSVAT
+574 SIPQSSLAV
-583 AQNLNDKNLSEQGPA
+583 AQNFNDQNFIAQSSV
-598 AATQPSDAVN
+598 TTSQPSGTVN
-608 SDQTHAANLE
+608 LDQTHAANLE
-618 QNSTA
+618 HNSTA

-710 EMVLSPFVNIEANE
+710 ELVLSPFVNIEANE

-859 REFARSGDEAAAI
+859 REFARLGDEAAAI

-909 LLICLVMSLL
+909 MLICLVMSLL

>member
-35 IDASTQTLLLDNDE
+35 IDASSQTLLLDNDK

-62 TPNFLVV
+62 TPNFLVL

-75 DLLAPETIRKIAQMD
+75 DLLAPETIRKIEQMD

-113 KSEGMSELLK
+113 KGGGISELLK
-123 HIPTLTDADVNL
+123 HIPTLADADVNL
-135 TAARRELSTSP
+135 TAARREFATSP
-146 FYASNLVSADLR
+146 FYASNLVSADFR

-179 DGAKSALKQ
+179 DGAKSALEQ
-188 AEHEGNRSNAQIS
+188 AEHDGNRSGAQIS
-201 QLKDALKASEQNFKS
+201 QLKDTLKVAEQNFKS

-226 RDIVAL
+226 RDIMAL

-237 GFEREFAGDRLFLG
+237 DFVKKFAGDRLFLG

-262 YVRSDLTT
+262 YVRSDLAT

-344 REFSARFHAFSQRQL
+344 REFSARFHTFSQRQL

-364 RERARP
+364 RERAMP

-406 SLITAFGVFGAVM
+406 SLVTAFGVFGAVM

-514 ADTASGNEN
+514 ADPASGSEN
-523 STSGSANSKNGENS
+523 SASGSANFKSGENS
-537 NSAGRNFAANS
+537 NPAGQNFAADS
-548 TRQNSIAQNSATQNS
+548 TRQNSIAQNFNDQNF
-563 TAATQ
+563 T
-568 NSIAEN
+568 
-574 SIPQNSVAT
+574 
-583 AQNLNDKNLSEQGPA
+583 EQSSFA
-598 AATQPSDAVN
+598 AAQSGEAV
-608 SDQTHAANLE
+608 NLE

-710 EMVLSPFVNIEANE
+710 ELVLSPFVNIEANE

-733 SDPNLRRAQFLADL
+733 SDPRLRRAKFLKDL
-747 KRDLDSLL
+747 QSGLNSLL
-755 AKDNVTVQISGIMVL
+755 EGEQASAQISGIMVL

-796 FVIIFRSFSYALI
+796 FVIIFRSLSYALI

-909 LLICLVMSLL
+909 MLICLVMSLL

>member
-35 IDASTQTLLLDNDE
+35 IDASSQTLLLDNDK

-62 TPNFLVV
+62 TPNFLVL

-75 DLLAPETIRKIAQMD
+75 DLLAPETIRKIEQMD

-99 ASVTDITN
+99 TSVTDITN

-113 KSEGMSELLK
+113 KGGGMSELLK

-135 TAARRELSTSP
+135 TAARREFATSP
-146 FYASNLVSADLR
+146 FYASNLVSADFR
-158 TTAILINLKPQTRY
+158 TTAILINLKPQIRY
-172 EELLRLR
+172 EELLHLR
-179 DGAKSALKQ
+179 DGAKSALEQ
-188 AEHEGNRSNAQIS
+188 AEHESNRSKAQIS
-201 QLKDALKASEQNFKS
+201 QLKDTLKASEQNFKS

-237 GFEREFAGDRLFLG
+237 GFEKEFAGDRLFLG

-262 YVRSDLTT
+262 YVRSDLAT

-406 SLITAFGVFGAVM
+406 SLVTAFGVFGAVM

-445 LRSRGAVYGVC
+445 LRSRSAVYGVC

-499 TIPLDIVVKFKSAGG
+499 TIPLDIVVKFKSASG
-514 ADTASGNEN
+514 ADSASESEN
-523 STSGSANSKNGENS
+523 SESDNANSKNGENS
-537 NSAGRNFAANS
+537 NPAGQNF
-548 TRQNSIAQNSATQNS
+548 IAQNSAAQNS
-563 TAATQ
+563 TSAVQ
-568 NSIAEN
+568 NSIARN
-574 SIPQNSVAT
+574 SIPQSSVAA
-583 AQNLNDKNLSEQGPA
+583 AQNFNDQNFTEQSSFA
-598 AATQPSDAVN
+598 AAQPGGAVN
-608 SDQTHAANLE
+608 SNQTHATNLE
-618 QNSTA
+618 QNSTV

-710 EMVLSPFVNIEANE
+710 EMVLSPFVNIKANE

-733 SDPNLRRAQFLADL
+733 SDPRLRRAKFLKDL
-747 KRDLDSLL
+747 QSGLNSLL
-755 AKDNVTVQISGIMVL
+755 EGEQASAQISGIMVL

-859 REFARSGDEAAAI
+859 REFARLSDEAAAI

-909 LLICLVMSLL
+909 MLICLVMSLL

-930 IMSRKGLKFSLFK
+930 IMSRKGLKSSLFK

>member
-1 MKKIFRLIVA
+1 MKKIFRLIVT

-99 ASVTDITN
+99 AGVTDITN

-135 TAARRELSTSP
+135 TAARREFATSP

-158 TTAILINLKPQTRY
+158 TTAILINLKPQSRY

-188 AEHEGNRSNAQIS
+188 AEHEGNSSKAQIS

-237 GFEREFAGDRLFLG
+237 GFEKEFAGDRLFLG

-262 YVRSDLTT
+262 YVRSDLAT

-406 SLITAFGVFGAVM
+406 SLVTAFGVFGAVM

-499 TIPLDIVVKFKSAGG
+499 TIPLDIIVKFKSAGG
-514 ADTASGNEN
+514 ANPASGSEN
-523 STSGSANSKNGENS
+523 SVSGSANFKSGENS
-537 NSAGRNFAANS
+537 NPAGRNFAANS

-563 TAATQ
+563 TAA
-568 NSIAEN
+568 
-574 SIPQNSVAT
+574 

-598 AATQPSDAVN
+598 AATQPSDAAN
-608 SDQTHAANLE
+608 SDQTRAANLE

-623 SDDFGDFEAEYAANE
+623 SDDFSDFEAEYAANE

-710 EMVLSPFVNIEANE
+710 ELVLSPFVNIEANE
-724 AHFSVRTID
+724 AHFSIRTID

-755 AKDNVTVQISGIMVL
+755 AKDNVTAQISGIMVL

-859 REFARSGDEAAAI
+859 REFARLGDEAAAI

>member
-11 FPKITLALFTA
+11 FPKITLALFTV

-35 IDASTQTLLLDNDE
+35 IDASSQTLLLDNDK

-62 TPNFLVV
+62 TPNFLVL

-75 DLLAPETIRKIAQMD
+75 DLLAPETIRKIEQMD

-113 KSEGMSELLK
+113 KGGGMSELLK

-135 TAARRELSTSP
+135 TAARREFATSP

-158 TTAILINLKPQTRY
+158 TTAILINLKPQIRY
-172 EELLRLR
+172 DELLRLR
-179 DGAKSALKQ
+179 DEAKNALEQ
-188 AEHEGNRSNAQIS
+188 AEHEGNHSKAQIS
-201 QLKDALKASEQNFKS
+201 EIKNALKLSEQNFKS

-226 RDIVAL
+226 RDIMAL
-232 RALIA
+232 RTLIA
-237 GFEREFAGDRLFLG
+237 EFQNKHGGDRLFLG
-251 GLNMIA
+251 GINMIA

-262 YVRSDLTT
+262 YVRSDLAT

-280 ACFWLFFRQAKF
+280 ACFWLFFRQIKF
-292 ILLPLII
+292 IVLPLII

-312 FLSFEVT
+312 FLGFEIT

-406 SLITAFGVFGAVM
+406 SLVTAFGVFGAVM
-419 SLLRRTHNNRSFE
+419 SLLPRTHNNRSFE

-445 LRSRGAVYGVC
+445 LRSRSAVYGVC

-514 ADTASGNEN
+514 ADTASGSEN
-523 STSGSANSKNGENS
+523 SASGSANFKSGENS
-537 NSAGRNFAANS
+537 NPAGQNFTAH
-548 TRQNSIAQNSATQNS
+548 NSATQNS
-563 TAATQ
+563 TATAQ
-568 NSIAEN
+568 NSIAGN
-574 SIPQNSVAT
+574 SIPQSSVAA
-583 AQNLNDKNLSEQGPA
+583 AQNFNDQNFTEQSSFA
-598 AATQPSDAVN
+598 AAQSGE
-608 SDQTHAANLE
+608 AANLE

-710 EMVLSPFVNIEANE
+710 EMVLSPFVNIKANE

-733 SDPNLRRAQFLADL
+733 SDPRLRRAKFLKDL
-747 KRDLDSLL
+747 QSGLNSLL
-755 AKDNVTVQISGIMVL
+755 AGEQASAQISGIMVL

-859 REFARSGDEAAAI
+859 REFARLGDEAAAI

-909 LLICLVMSLL
+909 MLICLVMSLL

>member
-35 IDASTQTLLLDNDE
+35 IDASSQTLLLDNDK

-62 TPNFLVV
+62 TPNFLVL

-237 GFEREFAGDRLFLG
+237 GFENEFAGDRLFLG

-406 SLITAFGVFGAVM
+406 SLVTAFGVFGAVM

-445 LRSRGAVYGVC
+445 LRRRGAVYGVC

-514 ADTASGNEN
+514 ADTASGSEN
-523 STSGSANSKNGENS
+523 SASGSANFKSGENS
-537 NSAGRNFAANS
+537 NPAANS
-548 TRQNSIAQNSATQNS
+548 TQ
-563 TAATQ
+563 Q

-574 SIPQNSVAT
+574 SMSQNS
-583 AQNLNDKNLSEQGPA
+583 A
-598 AATQPSDAVN
+598 AATQPSGAVN
-608 SDQTHAANLE
+608 LDQTRAANLE

-663 NVTGH
+663 NVAGH

-710 EMVLSPFVNIEANE
+710 ELVLSPFVNVEANE

-733 SDPNLRRAQFLADL
+733 SDPRLRRAKFLKDL
-747 KRDLDSLL
+747 QSGLNSLL
-755 AKDNVTVQISGIMVL
+755 AGEQASAQISGIMVL

-786 GITVLVLFVL
+786 GITVLMLFVL

-859 REFARSGDEAAAI
+859 REFARLGDEAAAI

-909 LLICLVMSLL
+909 ILICLVMSLL

-924 IILPSL
+924 IILPSV

>member
-35 IDASTQTLLLDNDE
+35 IDASSQTLLLDNDK

-62 TPNFLVV
+62 TPNFLVL
-69 AYTPAG
+69 AYTPTG
-75 DLLAPETIRKIAQMD
+75 DLLTPETIRKIEQMD

-113 KSEGMSELLK
+113 KGGGMSELLK

-135 TAARRELSTSP
+135 TAARREFVTSP
-146 FYASNLVSADLR
+146 FYASNLVSADFR

-179 DGAKSALKQ
+179 DGAKSALEQ
-188 AEHEGNRSNAQIS
+188 AEHEGNRSGAQIS
-201 QLKDALKASEQNFKS
+201 QLKDALKVAEQNFKS

-226 RDIVAL
+226 RDIMAL

-237 GFEREFAGDRLFLG
+237 GFEKEFAGDRLFLG

-262 YVRSDLTT
+262 YVRSDLAT
-270 YGLGALVLLL
+270 YGLSALVLLL

-406 SLITAFGVFGAVM
+406 SLVTAFGVFGAVM
-419 SLLRRTHNNRSFE
+419 SLLPRTHNNRSFE

-514 ADTASGNEN
+514 ADSASESKN
-523 STSGSANSKNGENS
+523 SASGSANSKSGENS
-537 NSAGRNFAANS
+537 NPAGQNFIVRNSVA
-548 TRQNSIAQNSATQNS
+548 QNS
-563 TAATQ
+563 TATAQ
-568 NSIAEN
+568 NSIVGN
-574 SIPQNSVAT
+574 STPQSSIAT
-583 AQNLNDKNLSEQGPA
+583 TQNLNDQNFTEQSSA
-598 AATQPSDAVN
+598 AAAQLSGTV
-608 SDQTHAANLE
+608 NLE

-710 EMVLSPFVNIEANE
+710 ELVLSPFVNVEANE

-733 SDPNLRRAQFLADL
+733 SDPRLRRAKFLKDL
-747 KRDLDSLL
+747 QSGLNSLL
-755 AKDNVTVQISGIMVL
+755 AGEQASAQISGIMVL

-859 REFARSGDEAAAI
+859 REFVRSGDEAAAI

-909 LLICLVMSLL
+909 MLICLVMSLL

>member
-35 IDASTQTLLLDNDE
+35 IDASSQTLLLDNDE

-75 DLLAPETIRKIAQMD
+75 DLLAPETVRKIAQMD

-113 KSEGMSELLK
+113 KGGGMSELLK

-135 TAARRELSTSP
+135 TAARREFATSP

-158 TTAILINLKPQTRY
+158 TTAILINLRPQTRY
-172 EELLRLR
+172 EELLRVR
-179 DGAKSALKQ
+179 DGAKSALEQ
-188 AEHEGNRSNAQIS
+188 AEHEANHSGAQIS
-201 QLKDALKASEQNFKS
+201 QLKDALKVAEQNFKS

-226 RDIVAL
+226 RDIMAL

-237 GFEREFAGDRLFLG
+237 GFEKEFTGDRLFLG

-262 YVRSDLTT
+262 YVRSDLAT

-406 SLITAFGVFGAVM
+406 SLVTAFGVFGAVM
-419 SLLRRTHNNRSFE
+419 SLLPRTHNNRSFE

-499 TIPLDIVVKFKSAGG
+499 TIPLDIVVKFKSAGD
-514 ADTASGNEN
+514 ADPASESEN
-523 STSGSANSKNGENS
+523 SESDNANSKNGENS
-537 NSAGRNFAANS
+537 NPAGQNF
-548 TRQNSIAQNSATQNS
+548 IAQNSAAQNS
-563 TAATQ
+563 TSAVQ
-568 NSIAEN
+568 NSIARN
-574 SIPQNSVAT
+574 SIPQSSVAA
-583 AQNLNDKNLSEQGPA
+583 AQNFNDQNFTEQSSFA
-598 AATQPSDAVN
+598 AAQPGGAVN
-608 SDQTHAANLE
+608 SNQTHATNLE
-618 QNSTA
+618 QNSTV

-710 EMVLSPFVNIEANE
+710 EMVLSPFVNIKANE

-733 SDPNLRRAQFLADL
+733 SDPRLRRAKFLKDL
-747 KRDLDSLL
+747 QSGLNSLL
-755 AKDNVTVQISGIMVL
+755 EGEQASAQISGIMVL

-859 REFARSGDEAAAI
+859 REFARLSDEAAAI

-909 LLICLVMSLL
+909 MLICLVMSLL

-930 IMSRKGLKFSLFK
+930 IMSRKGLKSSLFK

>member
-35 IDASTQTLLLDNDE
+35 IDASSQTLLLDNDK

-62 TPNFLVV
+62 TPNFLVL
-69 AYTPAG
+69 AYTPVG
-75 DLLAPETIRKIAQMD
+75 DLLAPKTIHKIEQMD

-113 KSEGMSELLK
+113 KGGGMSELLK

-135 TAARRELSTSP
+135 TAARREFATSP
-146 FYASNLVSADLR
+146 FYASNLVSADFR

-179 DGAKSALKQ
+179 DGAKSALEQ

-226 RDIVAL
+226 RDIMAL

-237 GFEREFAGDRLFLG
+237 GFEKEFTGDRLFLG

-262 YVRSDLTT
+262 YVRSDLVT

-406 SLITAFGVFGAVM
+406 SLVTAFGVFGAVM

-499 TIPLDIVVKFKSAGG
+499 TIPLDIVVKFKSVSS
-514 ADTASGNEN
+514 ADPAASESKN
-523 STSGSANSKNGENS
+523 SASGSANFNSGENS
-537 NSAGRNFAANS
+537 NPAGRNFAANS

-563 TAATQ
+563 TA
-568 NSIAEN
+568 
-574 SIPQNSVAT
+574 T
-583 AQNLNDKNLSEQGPA
+583 AQNLNDQNFSEQGSA
-598 AATQPSDAVN
+598 AAAQPSGAVN
-608 SDQTHAANLE
+608 LDQTHAANLE

-699 LIYSEMPANYR
+699 LIYSEMPENYR

-733 SDPNLRRAQFLADL
+733 SDPRLRRAKFLKDL
-747 KRDLDSLL
+747 QSGLNSLL
-755 AKDNVTVQISGIMVL
+755 EGEQASAQISGIMVL

-776 SLMSSQIDTL
+776 SLMSSQIGTL

>member
-35 IDASTQTLLLDNDE
+35 IDASTQTLLLDNDK

-62 TPNFLVV
+62 TPNFLVL

-90 AAFSKLDFV
+90 AAFSKLNFV

-179 DGAKSALKQ
+179 DGAKSTLKQ
-188 AEHEGNRSNAQIS
+188 AEHEGNRSKVQIS
-201 QLKDALKASEQNFKS
+201 QLKDALKVAEQNFKS

-232 RALIA
+232 RSLIA
-237 GFEREFAGDRLFLG
+237 GFEKEFAGDQLFLG

-262 YVRSDLTT
+262 YVRSDLAT

-344 REFSARFHAFSQRQL
+344 REFSAHFHAFSQRQL

-364 RERARP
+364 CERARP

-406 SLITAFGVFGAVM
+406 SLVTAFGVFGAVM
-419 SLLRRTHNNRSFE
+419 SLLPRTHNNRSFE

-514 ADTASGNEN
+514 ADSASGSEN
-523 STSGSANSKNGENS
+523 SASGGANFKSGENS
-537 NSAGRNFAANS
+537 NPAGRNFAANS
-548 TRQNSIAQNSATQNS
+548 TWQNSIAQNSATQNS
-563 TAATQ
+563 TTATQ
-568 NSIAEN
+568 NSIAGN
-574 SIPQNSVAT
+574 SIPQSSVAA
-583 AQNLNDKNLSEQGPA
+583 AQNFNDQNFTEQSSF

-608 SDQTHAANLE
+608 SDQTHAVNLE

-733 SDPNLRRAQFLADL
+733 SDPRLRRAKFLKDL
-747 KRDLDSLL
+747 QSGLNSLL
-755 AKDNVTVQISGIMVL
+755 AGEQASAQISGIMVL

-776 SLMSSQIDTL
+776 SLMSSQIGTL

-796 FVIIFRSFSYALI
+796 FVIIFRSLSYALI

>member
-1 MKKIFRLIVA
+1 MARPKERYLKKIFRLIVA

-35 IDASTQTLLLDNDE
+35 IDASSQTLLLDNDK

-62 TPNFLVV
+62 TPNFLVL

-99 ASVTDITN
+99 AGVTDITN

-135 TAARRELSTSP
+135 TAARREFATSP
-146 FYASNLVSADLR
+146 FYASNLVSADFR

-172 EELLRLR
+172 EELLHLR
-179 DGAKSALKQ
+179 DGAKSALEQ
-188 AEHEGNRSNAQIS
+188 AEHEANRSGAQIS
-201 QLKDALKASEQNFKS
+201 QLKDALKVAEQNFKS

-226 RDIVAL
+226 RDIMAL

-237 GFEREFAGDRLFLG
+237 GFEKEFAGDRLFLG

-262 YVRSDLTT
+262 YVRSDLAT

-406 SLITAFGVFGAVM
+406 SLVTAFGVFGAVM
-419 SLLRRTHNNRSFE
+419 SLLPRTHNNRSFE

-514 ADTASGNEN
+514 ANPASESENSASG
-523 STSGSANSKNGENS
+523 GANFKNGENS
-537 NSAGRNFAANS
+537 NPAG
-548 TRQNSIAQNSATQNS
+548 QNSIAQNSAAQNS
-563 TAATQ
+563 TATAQ
-568 NSIAEN
+568 NSIAGN
-574 SIPQNSVAT
+574 SIPQSSVAA
-583 AQNLNDKNLSEQGPA
+583 AQNFNDQNFTEQSSAMA
-598 AATQPSDAVN
+598 AQPSDAAN
-608 SDQTHAANLE
+608 SDQTHTVNLE

-677 ASLLKLGKQINQGRD
+677 ASLLRLGKQINQGRD

-699 LIYSEMPANYR
+699 LIYSEIPANYR
-710 EMVLSPFVNIEANE
+710 ETVLSPFVNIEANE

-733 SDPNLRRAQFLADL
+733 SDPRLRRAKFLKDL
-747 KRDLDSLL
+747 QSGLNSLL
-755 AKDNVTVQISGIMVL
+755 AGEQASAQISGIMVL

-859 REFARSGDEAAAI
+859 REFARLGDEAAAI

-930 IMSRKGLKFSLFK
+930 IMSRKSLKFSLFK

>member
-30 STKLE
+30 STRLE
-35 IDASTQTLLLDNDE
+35 IDASSQTLLLDNDK

-62 TPNFLVV
+62 TPNFLVL

-113 KSEGMSELLK
+113 RGGGMSELLK

-135 TAARRELSTSP
+135 TAARREFATSP
-146 FYASNLVSADLR
+146 FYASNLVSADFR

-179 DGAKSALKQ
+179 DGAKSALEQ
-188 AEHEGNRSNAQIS
+188 AEHEGNRSGAQIS
-201 QLKDALKASEQNFKS
+201 QLKSALKVAEQNFKS

-226 RDIVAL
+226 RDIMAL

-237 GFEREFAGDRLFLG
+237 GFEKEFAGDRLFLG

-262 YVRSDLTT
+262 YVRSDLVT

-406 SLITAFGVFGAVM
+406 SLVTAFGIFGAVM
-419 SLLRRTHNNRSFE
+419 SLLPRTHNNRSFE

-438 LWCAETA
+438 IWCAETA

-499 TIPLDIVVKFKSAGG
+499 TIPLDIVVKFKSAGS
-514 ADTASGNEN
+514 ADPASESEN
-523 STSGSANSKNGENS
+523 SASGSANFKSGENS
-537 NSAGRNFAANS
+537 NPAG
-548 TRQNSIAQNSATQNS
+548 QNSIAHNSAAQNS
-563 TAATQ
+563 TATTQ
-568 NSIAEN
+568 NSIAGN
-574 SIPQNSVAT
+574 SAPQSSVAT
-583 AQNLNDKNLSEQGPA
+583 AQNLNDQNFTEQSSA
-598 AATQPSDAVN
+598 AAAQPSGAVN
-608 SDQTHAANLE
+608 LDQTHAANLE

-733 SDPNLRRAQFLADL
+733 SDPRLRRAKFLKDL
-747 KRDLDSLL
+747 QSGLNSLL
-755 AKDNVTVQISGIMVL
+755 AGEQASAQISGIMVL

-796 FVIIFRSFSYALI
+796 FVIIFRSLSYALI

>member
-11 FPKITLALFTA
+11 FPKITLALFTV

-35 IDASTQTLLLDNDE
+35 IDASSQTLLLDNDK

-62 TPNFLVV
+62 TPNFLVL

-75 DLLAPETIRKIAQMD
+75 DLLAPETIHKIEQMD

-113 KSEGMSELLK
+113 KGGDMSELLK

-135 TAARRELSTSP
+135 TAARREFATSP
-146 FYASNLVSADLR
+146 FYASNLVSADLH
-158 TTAILINLKPQTRY
+158 TTAILINLKPQIRY

-179 DGAKSALKQ
+179 DGAKSALEQ
-188 AEHEGNRSNAQIS
+188 AEHEGNRSGAQIS
-201 QLKDALKASEQNFKS
+201 QLKDALKVAEQNFKS

-226 RDIVAL
+226 RDIMAL
-232 RALIA
+232 RALITS
-237 GFEREFAGDRLFLG
+237 FEKEFAGDRLFLG

-262 YVRSDLTT
+262 YVRSDLAT
-270 YGLGALVLLL
+270 YGLSALVLLL

-312 FLSFEVT
+312 FLGFEIT

-406 SLITAFGVFGAVM
+406 SLVTAFGVFGAVM

-514 ADTASGNEN
+514 ANPASESEN
-523 STSGSANSKNGENS
+523 SASGSANSKSGENS
-537 NSAGRNFAANS
+537 NPAGQNF
-548 TRQNSIAQNSATQNS
+548 IAQNSTAQNS
-563 TAATQ
+563 TATAQ
-568 NSIAEN
+568 NFIAGN
-574 SIPQNSVAT
+574 SIPQSSLAA
-583 AQNLNDKNLSEQGPA
+583 AQNFNDQNFIAQSSV
-598 AATQPSDAVN
+598 TTSQPSGTVN
-608 SDQTHAANLE
+608 LDQTHAANLE

-648 KMRIIGKID
+648 KMRIISKID

-663 NVTGH
+663 NITGH

-677 ASLLKLGKQINQGRD
+677 ASLLKLGKQINQGHD

-710 EMVLSPFVNIEANE
+710 ELVLSPFVNVEANE
-724 AHFSVRTID
+724 AHFSIRTID

-909 LLICLVMSLL
+909 MLICLVMSLL

>member
-35 IDASTQTLLLDNDE
+35 IDASSQTLLLDNDK

-62 TPNFLVV
+62 TPNFLVL

-113 KSEGMSELLK
+113 KGGGMSELLK

-135 TAARRELSTSP
+135 TAARREFATSP
-146 FYASNLVSADLR
+146 FYASNLVSADFR

-179 DGAKSALKQ
+179 DGAKNALEQ
-188 AEHEGNRSNAQIS
+188 AEHESNRSGAQIS
-201 QLKDALKASEQNFKS
+201 QLKDALKVAEQNFKS

-237 GFEREFAGDRLFLG
+237 GFEKEFAGDRLFLG

-262 YVRSDLTT
+262 YVRSDLAT

-406 SLITAFGVFGAVM
+406 SLVTAFGVFGAVM

-484 DIRAGMEVIDTNLGG
+484 DIRAGMEIIDTNLGG
-499 TIPLDIVVKFKSAGG
+499 TIPLDIVVKFKSASG
-514 ADTASGNEN
+514 ADPASGSEN
-523 STSGSANSKNGENS
+523 SASGSANFKSGENS
-537 NSAGRNFAANS
+537 NPAGRNFAANS
-548 TRQNSIAQNSATQNS
+548 TRQNSIAQSSATQNS

-574 SIPQNSVAT
+574 SMPQGS
-583 AQNLNDKNLSEQGPA
+583 A
-598 AATQPSDAVN
+598 AAAQSNEAVN

-663 NVTGH
+663 NVAGH

-710 EMVLSPFVNIEANE
+710 ELVLSPFVNIEANE
-724 AHFSVRTID
+724 AHFSIRTID

-776 SLMSSQIDTL
+776 SLMSSQIGTL

-796 FVIIFRSFSYALI
+796 FVVIFRSFSYALI

-930 IMSRKGLKFSLFK
+930 IMSRKGLEFSLFK

>member
-11 FPKITLALFTA
+11 FPKITLALFTV

-35 IDASTQTLLLDNDE
+35 IDASSQTLLLDNDK

-62 TPNFLVV
+62 TPNFLVL

-75 DLLAPETIRKIAQMD
+75 DLLAPETIHKIEQMD

-113 KSEGMSELLK
+113 KGGGMSELLK

-135 TAARRELSTSP
+135 TAARREFATSP
-146 FYASNLVSADLR
+146 FYASNLVSADFR
-158 TTAILINLKPQTRY
+158 TTAILINLKPQSRY

-179 DGAKSALKQ
+179 DGAKSALEQ
-188 AEHEGNRSNAQIS
+188 AEHEGNRSGAQIS
-201 QLKDALKASEQNFKS
+201 QLKDALKVAEQNFKS

-226 RDIVAL
+226 RDIMAL

-237 GFEREFAGDRLFLG
+237 GFEKEFAGDRLFLG

-262 YVRSDLTT
+262 YVRSDLAT

-312 FLSFEVT
+312 FLDFEIT

-359 VYAVL
+359 VYVVL
-364 RERARP
+364 RERAMP

-406 SLITAFGVFGAVM
+406 SLVTAFGVFGAVM
-419 SLLRRTHNNRSFE
+419 SLLKRTHNNRSFE

-514 ADTASGNEN
+514 ADPASGSEN
-523 STSGSANSKNGENS
+523 SASGSANFKSGENS
-537 NSAGRNFAANS
+537 NPAGQNFAADS
-548 TRQNSIAQNSATQNS
+548 TRQNSIAQN
-563 TAATQ
+563 
-568 NSIAEN
+568 
-574 SIPQNSVAT
+574 
-583 AQNLNDKNLSEQGPA
+583 LNDQNFSEQGSA
-598 AATQPSDAVN
+598 AAAQSNEAVN
-608 SDQTHAANLE
+608 SDQTHTANLE

-710 EMVLSPFVNIEANE
+710 ELVLSPFVNIEANE
-724 AHFSVRTID
+724 AHFSIRTID

-747 KRDLDSLL
+747 KRDLKSLL

-776 SLMSSQIDTL
+776 SLMSSQIGTL